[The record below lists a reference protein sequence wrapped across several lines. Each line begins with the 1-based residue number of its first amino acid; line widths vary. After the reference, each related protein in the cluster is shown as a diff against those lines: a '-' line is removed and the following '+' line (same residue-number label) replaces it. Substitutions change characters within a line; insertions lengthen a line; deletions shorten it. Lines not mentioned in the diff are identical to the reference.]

1 MQKPRIIFAFLTLSF
16 AALCSPFFVN
26 LIVGLLTCR
35 INITGAPFGN
45 NDAASVVAGV
55 IIGLWWLLMLVLVFI
70 QCIKQVRRL
79 NKKYT
84 LLSFVCF
91 VLLFLVAASC
101 MGWDAFLYV
110 FTYHEPK
117 RVTMYRPACLMLQS
131 LFKIFAF

>member
-1 MQKPRIIFAFLTLSF
+1 MQKPRIIFAFLWLSA
-16 AALCSPFFVN
+16 AALFSP
-26 LIVGLLTCR
+26 IWISLTFLF
-35 INITGAPFGN
+35 ITGHGKGYGYDLRSEADIYVMFG
-45 NDAASVVAGV
+45 VAF
-55 IIGLWWLLMLVLVFI
+55 LLLWLLMVGPIFI
-70 QCIKQVRRL
+70 WLTKYFHRL

-84 LLSFVCF
+84 LLPFVCF